1 MQIKIDDKTFEPYLL
16 QSKIEA
22 RVAAIAQQIKIDYED
37 KQPVFLGVMS
47 GSFFFMADLLK
58 QSAMDVEI
66 SFVKLASYEGVRS
79 SGKMEVQ
86 LGIHTDL
93 KNRDVIIVEDIV
105 DTGHTLKCLLDL
117 IYQEKPAS
125 VRVCSLLYKP
135 AACQVQFDELQYIGF
150 EIPNEFVLGY
160 GLDYNAKGR
169 NLRDI
174 YRLASI

>member
-1 MQIKIDDKTFEPYLL
+1 MHIKIDDKTFEPYLL
-16 QSKIEA
+16 QSKIQA
-22 RVAAIAQQIKIDYED
+22 RIAAIAQQIEIDYKD
-37 KQPVFLGVMS
+37 KQPVFLGVLS

-58 QSAMDVEI
+58 QTALDVEI
-66 SFVKLASYEGVRS
+66 SFVKLASYEGERS

-86 LGIHTDL
+86 LSIHTDL
-93 KNRDVIIVEDIV
+93 KNRDVIVVEDIV